1 MRRPLLLPAVLIL
14 ALAAGFFG
22 FRSSAEEARQI
33 PPPRIDAPGDAATE
47 IAVLVGGC
55 FWGVQG
61 VYQHVAGISSAVSGY
76 AGGTEKSASYDAV
89 SSGMTDHAEAV
100 RIVFDPRVIS
110 YGRILQIF
118 FSTIH
123 DPTQLDRQ
131 GPDVGRQYRSAIF
144 PSSEAQAAT
153 ARAYIAQLDQAKT
166 FPKKIVTRIETGD
179 FYPAEAEHQDF
190 MARYPRHPYIAY
202 HDIPKLAAFKR
213 LFPDRYREEPAL
225 VASN

>member
-1 MRRPLLLPAVLIL
+1 MRRHLLLPAALIL
-14 ALAAGFFG
+14 GLLAFG
-22 FRSSAEEARQI
+22 AAAEEGRPI
-33 PPPRIDAPGDAATE
+33 PPPRMEAPGQGAME
-47 IAVLVGGC
+47 VAVLAGGC

-61 VYQHVAGISSAVSGY
+61 VYQHVAGVSNAVSGY

-100 RIVFDPRVIS
+100 KIVFDPRVIS

-118 FSTIH
+118 FSAIH

-144 PSSEAQAAT
+144 PASEAQAAT
-153 ARAYIAQLDQAKT
+153 AKAYVAQLDQAKV
-166 FPKKIVTRIETGD
+166 FSKKIATRIESGD

-190 MARYPRHPYIAY
+190 MARYPGHPYIAY
-202 HDIPKLAAFKR
+202 HDIPKLAAFRR
-213 LFPDRYREEPAL
+213 LFPERYRAEPAL
-225 VASN
+225 VATGG